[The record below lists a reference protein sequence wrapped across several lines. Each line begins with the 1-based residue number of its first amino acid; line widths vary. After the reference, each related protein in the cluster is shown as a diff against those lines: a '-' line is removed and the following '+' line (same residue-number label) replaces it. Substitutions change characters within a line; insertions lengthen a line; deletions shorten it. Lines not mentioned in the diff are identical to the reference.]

1 MGKPIDRPAGR
12 HGSDVSQTG
21 HKSLSGRANTVVPL
35 SAHPFLLSCGA
46 AVSKNLGCGE
56 ADWVETA
63 LSSGGVSRTA
73 SMFGSTL
80 RTPSSH
86 ACPGSWNGPTGKC
99 GLSPQLLR
107 PRSLLRSLSPRVLR
121 IRQVGTG
128 GLSGG
133 WPAVPRGVR

>member
-1 MGKPIDRPAGR
+1 MGKPSDRLAGR

-21 HKSLSGRANTVVPL
+21 HKSLSEGPTRW
-35 SAHPFLLSCGA
+35 SAVGSSLLLSCGA

-56 ADWVETA
+56 AGWVETA
-63 LSSGGVSRTA
+63 LWSGGVSRAA

-99 GLSPQLLR
+99 GLSRQLRLCCDR
-107 PRSLLRSLSPRVLR
+107 FLQESLESGRWALGACAAVGQQSPA
-121 IRQVGTG
+121 G
-128 GLSGG
+128 
-133 WPAVPRGVR
+133 